1 MEQGDEEIVPE
12 RRMDGPT
19 SSSSFTNK
27 SVRKSFSLSFELSGG
42 DVKPSKRRSN
52 ALGGLL

>member
-1 MEQGDEEIVPE
+1 VEQGDEEIVPE